1 MRHYFTVGLAVLAAC
16 SITPRLSSQQCLGG
30 PQVQDACN
38 RAIDALK
45 TFHPAA
51 GIIVSGG
58 DPSLGTAQALG
69 GFGHFFVSARVN
81 AVNVAAPNPDT
92 TSGPQTIRGFVPA
105 PVVEAGVGVW
115 PGLRGGMLAVDAL
128 FSATLVPTHAV
139 DKLTV
144 DSGATHLGS
153 MALGLGFGVR
163 VGLWSGMFPIPAVS
177 VSVMRRSLPRLTYGQ
192 LAPSS
197 ISSGDAFDF
206 STDVKATNVRVTAG
220 YHLPLADVAAGFGFD
235 HYSSEGRL
243 RYYDNPPFSDVATVP
258 FTPRENRAVLF
269 ADAAFHLSLAS
280 LGVELGYQTGQDQHL
295 STNYSGFDPKSG
307 HFFGGLGVRVGL

>member
-1 MRHYFTVGLAVLAAC
+1 MKIHLVLVAGLAVAGV
-16 SITPRLSSQQCLGG
+16 RLSAQQCTGSAS
-30 PQVQDACN
+30 VQGVCN

-58 DPSLGTAQALG
+58 DPSLGTAKALG

-81 AVNVAAPNPDT
+81 AVKVAAPNPDT
-92 TSGPQTIRGFVPA
+92 TSGPQTIHGFVPA

-139 DKLTV
+139 DKLSV
-144 DSGATHLGS
+144 DSGAAHVGS
-153 MALGLGFGVR
+153 MALGLGFGAR
-163 VGLWSGMFPIPAVS
+163 VGVWSGMFPIPAVS
-177 VSVMRRSLPRLTYGQ
+177 LSVMRRSLPRLTYGQ
-192 LAPSS
+192 LAASS
-197 ISSGDAFDF
+197 LSSGDAFDF

-235 HYSSEGRL
+235 HYSSAGRL
-243 RYYDNPPFSDVATVP
+243 RYYDNPPFSSVATVP
-258 FTPRENRAVLF
+258 FTPSENRAVLF